1 MSVIAVNYSSVR
13 NNFKKYCDAAVHD
26 FETII
31 VTRKRNENVIIISE
45 AEYNKLIEN
54 NLSSDMDNSQ
64 RLLVPRPSIERRNRR

>member
-1 MSVIAVNYSSVR
+1 MIAVNYSSVR

-31 VTRKRNENVIIISE
+31 VTRKRNENVVIISE

-54 NLSSDMDNSQ
+54 NLSNDMDNNQ
-64 RLLVPRPSIERRNRR
+64 RPLVPRPPINKRHMK

>member
-1 MSVIAVNYSSVR
+1 MNMIAVNYSSVR

-31 VTRKRNENVIIISE
+31 VTRKRNENVVIISE

-54 NLSSDMDNSQ
+54 NLSNEIDNNQ
-64 RLLVPRPSIERRNRR
+64 RLLMPARQ